1 MQKFF
6 IIFRLTFIIATIL
19 YLTSCSSSTY
29 SEKTSNRNQ
38 KINRPSDLPVI
49 TLDTEEDK
57 LPDVPYDN
65 LEAEQKSIVD
75 RIYSEVKSNYK
86 KEKFM
91 QEIISFLNTPYKYG
105 GASRNG
111 IDCSAFT
118 QQVYYKSLK
127 VEIPRTAREQ
137 YKINR
142 IFKDRDLLKFGDL
155 IYFNTSDIYFPGHV
169 GIYLDRDLFA
179 HASSSNGVIISS
191 LNNLYYS
198 SKFVGANRV
207 KVKK

>member
-1 MQKFF
+1 MQKILVIFKT
-6 IIFRLTFIIATIL
+6 IIAVSIILFLTF
-19 YLTSCSSSTY
+19 CSSSSYTN
-29 SEKTSNRNQ
+29 KTSSRNQ
-38 KINRPSDLPVI
+38 RINRPSDLPVI
-49 TLDTEEDK
+49 TLETEEDE

-65 LEAEQKSIVD
+65 LASGQKDIVD

-91 QEIISFLNTPYKYG
+91 QEIIDFLNTPYQYG
-105 GASRNG
+105 GKTKKG

-118 QQVYYKSLK
+118 QLVYYKSLK

-137 YKINR
+137 YKINKV
-142 IFKDRDLLKFGDL
+142 FNNRDLLKFGDL
-155 IYFNTSDIYFPGHV
+155 VYFDTSDIYFPGHV
-169 GIYLDRDLFA
+169 GIYLDQDLFA

-191 LNNLYYS
+191 LNNSYYS